1 MRPGPLQRT
10 KQVTHVGQRLALL
23 FHVGFRQPALHVVVE
38 RKQPIANLMLSNA
51 VRSAT
56 TAWAKTLSDQV
67 AQYGITVNCLAPGR
81 IDTERVRQLDE
92 DAAQRQGK
100 AREEVERE
108 ALASIPV
115 RRYGRPEE
123 YGAAAAFLASAP
135 AAYITG
141 VTLLVDGGLY
151 RGMY

>member
-1 MRPGPLQRT
+1 M
-10 KQVTHVGQRLALL
+10 
-23 FHVGFRQPALHVVVE
+23 
-38 RKQPIANLMLSNA
+38 
-51 VRSAT
+51 
-56 TAWAKTLSDQV
+56 
-67 AQYGITVNCLAPGR
+67 
-81 IDTERVRQLDE
+81 
-92 DAAQRQGK
+92 
-100 AREEVERE
+100 
-108 ALASIPV
+108 